1 MEKSM
6 RAKQWLDRAVY
17 LASAGLSG
25 AIRTFRSA
33 NPVEIRS
40 IVCFKE
46 DEIGDFMYSIPV
58 YEMLSRSLPEAHITV
73 LCKGFGVQLLKGN
86 PYVHR
91 TITSYSELE
100 PHYDLVVDLRGTP
113 ASTWFALTH
122 VPRLRLDRGSVRI
135 RQRRSGRHP
144 HESDTAWEIVRPL
157 VSEDKKVTQPQLYL
171 DVADHAEAENFIR
184 QEQLDSF
191 LLIHTGARRKL
202 KKWPLERAAKLLSLL
217 HQRYGLEPVLV
228 GDQYDAT
235 DAEELIRAGCP
246 TLRVAAGKLSLRGF
260 AALCSRSQLF
270 IGNDSG
276 PLHIASAVGTRS
288 IGLFGPGDPI
298 FHPVGAHTRYVH
310 HVLEC
315 NPCDQVHC
323 KYAGNPCIERITIGE
338 VETAAKN
345 LLGNETLQG

>member
-33 NPVEIRS
+33 DPGAIRS

-58 YEMLSRSLPEAHITV
+58 YEMLSRSLPEARITV
-73 LCKGFGVQLLKGN
+73 LCKAFGVQLLKGN

-91 TITSYSELE
+91 TITAYSELE
-100 PHYDLVVDLRGTP
+100 SHYDLVVDLRGTP
-113 ASTWFALTH
+113 ASTWYALTH
-122 VPRLRLDRGSVRI
+122 PPHIRLDRGSVRI

-157 VSEDKKVTQPQLYL
+157 VSEDNKITQPRLYL
-171 DVADHAEAENFIR
+171 NPADQEEAE
-184 QEQLDSF
+184 SF
-191 LLIHTGARRKL
+191 LQRESVNKFVLIHTGARRKL
-202 KKWPLERAAKLLSLL
+202 KKWPLERAAKLLCLL
-217 HQRYGLEPVLV
+217 HERHGLEPVLV
-228 GDQYDAT
+228 GDLQDALDT
-235 DAEELIRAGCP
+235 EELIRAGCP
-246 TLRVAAGKLSLRGF
+246 PLHVAAGELSLRGF
-260 AALCSRSQLF
+260 AALCSRSKLF

-276 PLHIASAVGTRS
+276 PLHIASAMGTRS

-298 FHPVGAHTRYVH
+298 FHPEGPHTRYVH

-323 KYAGNPCIERITIGE
+323 KYPGNPCIERITIEE
-338 VETAAKN
+338 VTNAAEN
-345 LLGNETLQG
+345 LLGANKQEL